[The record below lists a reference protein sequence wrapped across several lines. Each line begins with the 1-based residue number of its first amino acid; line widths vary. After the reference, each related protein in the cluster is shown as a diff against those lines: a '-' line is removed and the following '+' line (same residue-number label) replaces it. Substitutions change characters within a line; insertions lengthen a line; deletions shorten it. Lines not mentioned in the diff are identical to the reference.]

1 MTVTCKTLE
10 KPDVGALSQVF
21 NRLQAAILARLTS
34 RRAASSVLWIQLAP
48 PHFNKEDSVVVTQK
62 PNPLSSIRVS
72 GPIPAHLARS
82 VIEET
87 LRNAIL
93 DGRLPC
99 GTAMR
104 QQELASLFGVSRMP
118 VREALRQLEA
128 QSLLHVVT
136 HKGAVVAPLIEDNSA
151 ETYALRILLESEALR
166 LSIPLLGTS
175 DIEQAG
181 ALIDTLEHETDYN
194 EIGRLNRL
202 FHMALYGKAPNQRLL
217 SLVEHGLNEEE
228 RFLRFNLEAMG
239 LGETSQE
246 DHRELLTLVAQ
257 KKVEESVLTLR
268 NHLMRGMEVIT
279 HYLNGLE
286 QENDKGAR

>member
-1 MTVTCKTLE
+1 M
-10 KPDVGALSQVF
+10 
-21 NRLQAAILARLTS
+21 
-34 RRAASSVLWIQLAP
+34 
-48 PHFNKEDSVVVTQK
+48 TQK
-62 PNPLSSIRVS
+62 PNPLNSIKIS

-151 ETYALRILLESEALR
+151 ETYELRMLLESEALR
-166 LSIPLLGTS
+166 MSIPLLTEA
-175 DIEQAG
+175 DIEEAEAFIC
-181 ALIDTLEHETDYN
+181 ALEQEKDYT
-194 EIGRLNRL
+194 EIGRLNRM
-202 FHMALYGKAPNQRLL
+202 FHMTLYSKAPNQRLL
-217 SLVEHGLNEEE
+217 KLVEHGLNEEE

-246 DHRELLTLVAQ
+246 DHRELLNLVAQ
-257 KKVEESVLTLR
+257 RKTDESILTLR

-279 HYLNGLE
+279 AYLNSP
-286 QENDKGAR
+286 NTTVKNTP

>member
-1 MTVTCKTLE
+1 MT
-10 KPDVGALSQVF
+10 P
-21 NRLQAAILARLTS
+21 
-34 RRAASSVLWIQLAP
+34 
-48 PHFNKEDSVVVTQK
+48 K
-62 PNPLSSIRVS
+62 PNPLSSIKVN
-72 GPIPAHLARS
+72 GPIPAHLARA

-151 ETYALRILLESEALR
+151 ETYALRLLLESEALR
-166 LSIPLLGTS
+166 LSIPLLTES
-175 DIEQAG
+175 DTAEAEAYID
-181 ALIDTLEHETDYN
+181 ALECEKDYS

-202 FHMALYGKAPNQRLL
+202 FHMVLYGKAPNHRLL
-217 SLVEHGLNEEE
+217 KLVEHGLNEEE
-228 RFLRFNLEAMG
+228 RFLRFNLESMG

-246 DHRELLTLVAQ
+246 DHRELLRLVMQ
-257 KKVEESVLTLR
+257 KKTEESVLTLR
-268 NHLMRGMEVIT
+268 NHLMRGMEVINT
-279 HYLNGLE
+279 YLNSLE
-286 QENDKGAR
+286 TADRNGTS

>member
-1 MTVTCKTLE
+1 M
-10 KPDVGALSQVF
+10 
-21 NRLQAAILARLTS
+21 
-34 RRAASSVLWIQLAP
+34 
-48 PHFNKEDSVVVTQK
+48 TQK
-62 PNPLSSIRVS
+62 PSPLNSIKIS

-151 ETYALRILLESEALR
+151 ETYELRMLLESEALR
-166 LSIPLLGTS
+166 LSIPLLTEA
-175 DIEQAG
+175 DIEEAEAFIC
-181 ALIDTLEHETDYN
+181 ALEQEKDYT
-194 EIGRLNRL
+194 EIGRLNRM
-202 FHMALYGKAPNQRLL
+202 FHMTLYSKAPNQRLL
-217 SLVEHGLNEEE
+217 KLVEHGLNEEE

-246 DHRELLTLVAQ
+246 DHRELLNLVAQ
-257 KKVEESVLTLR
+257 RKTDESILTLR

-279 HYLNGLE
+279 AYLNSP
-286 QENDKGAR
+286 NTTVKNTP

>member
-1 MTVTCKTLE
+1 M
-10 KPDVGALSQVF
+10 
-21 NRLQAAILARLTS
+21 
-34 RRAASSVLWIQLAP
+34 
-48 PHFNKEDSVVVTQK
+48 TQK
-62 PNPLSSIRVS
+62 PTPLNSIKVS

-128 QSLLHVVT
+128 QSLVQVVT

-151 ETYALRILLESEALR
+151 ETYELRMLLESEALR
-166 LSIPLLGTS
+166 LSIPLLTDT
-175 DIEQAG
+175 DIAEANAFINALEQ
-181 ALIDTLEHETDYN
+181 EKDYA

-202 FHMALYGKAPNQRLL
+202 FHMALYSKAPNQRLL
-217 SLVEHGLNEEE
+217 KLVEHGLNEEE

-239 LGETSQE
+239 LGQTSQE
-246 DHRELLTLVAQ
+246 DHRELLNLVAQ
-257 KKVEESVLTLR
+257 KKVEESILTLR

-279 HYLNGLE
+279 QYLSGLE
-286 QENDKGAR
+286 AARKQKT

>member
-1 MTVTCKTLE
+1 M
-10 KPDVGALSQVF
+10 
-21 NRLQAAILARLTS
+21 
-34 RRAASSVLWIQLAP
+34 
-48 PHFNKEDSVVVTQK
+48 TQK
-62 PNPLSSIRVS
+62 PTPLNSIKIS

-151 ETYALRILLESEALR
+151 ETYELRMLLESEALR
-166 LSIPLLGTS
+166 LSIPLLTDT
-175 DIEQAG
+175 DIVEAEAFICALEQ
-181 ALIDTLEHETDYN
+181 EKDYS

-217 SLVEHGLNEEE
+217 KLVEHGLNEEE
-228 RFLRFNLEAMG
+228 RFRRYNLEAMG
-239 LGETSQE
+239 LVETSQE
-246 DHRELLTLVAQ
+246 DHRELLNLVAQ
-257 KKVEESVLTLR
+257 KKTQESILTLR

-279 HYLNGLE
+279 AYLNGLGAPAK
-286 QENDKGAR
+286 KGTH

>member
-1 MTVTCKTLE
+1 M
-10 KPDVGALSQVF
+10 
-21 NRLQAAILARLTS
+21 
-34 RRAASSVLWIQLAP
+34 
-48 PHFNKEDSVVVTQK
+48 TQK
-62 PNPLSSIRVS
+62 PSPLNSIKIS

-136 HKGAVVAPLIEDNSA
+136 HKGAVVAALIEDNSA
-151 ETYALRILLESEALR
+151 ETYALRMLLESEALR
-166 LSIPLLGTS
+166 LSIPLLTEA
-175 DIEQAG
+175 DIAEAD
-181 ALIDTLEHETDYN
+181 ALINALEQEKNYT

-202 FHMALYGKAPNQRLL
+202 FHMVLYSKAPNQRLL
-217 SLVEHGLNEEE
+217 KLVEHGLNEEE

-246 DHRELLTLVAQ
+246 DHRELLNLVAQ
-257 KKVEESVLTLR
+257 KKTEESILTLR

-279 HYLNGLE
+279 TYLDGLE
-286 QENDKGAR
+286 ATGRKTV

>member
-1 MTVTCKTLE
+1 M
-10 KPDVGALSQVF
+10 
-21 NRLQAAILARLTS
+21 
-34 RRAASSVLWIQLAP
+34 
-48 PHFNKEDSVVVTQK
+48 TQK
-62 PNPLSSIRVS
+62 PTPLNSIKIS

-151 ETYALRILLESEALR
+151 ETYELRMLLESEALR
-166 LSIPLLGTS
+166 LSIPLLTDT
-175 DIEQAG
+175 DIVEAEAFICALEQ
-181 ALIDTLEHETDYN
+181 EKDYA

-217 SLVEHGLNEEE
+217 KLVEHGLNEEE
-228 RFLRFNLEAMG
+228 RFLRYNLEAMG

-246 DHRELLTLVAQ
+246 DHRELLNLVAQ
-257 KKVEESVLTLR
+257 KKTQESILTLR

-279 HYLNGLE
+279 AYLNGL
-286 QENDKGAR
+286 DAPAKKVTY

>member
-1 MTVTCKTLE
+1 M
-10 KPDVGALSQVF
+10 
-21 NRLQAAILARLTS
+21 N
-34 RRAASSVLWIQLAP
+34 
-48 PHFNKEDSVVVTQK
+48 
-62 PNPLSSIRVS
+62 SIKIS
-72 GPIPAHLARS
+72 GTIPAHLARS

-151 ETYALRILLESEALR
+151 ETYELRMLLESEALR
-166 LSIPLLGTS
+166 SSIPLLT
-175 DIEQAG
+175 
-181 ALIDTLEHETDYN
+181 ETDIAEADAIIVALEQEKDYT

-217 SLVEHGLNEEE
+217 KLVEHGLNEEE
-228 RFLRFNLEAMG
+228 RFLRYNLEAMG
-239 LGETSQE
+239 LGQTSQE
-246 DHRELLTLVAQ
+246 DHRELLSLVAQ
-257 KKVEESVLTLR
+257 KKIEESILTLR

-279 HYLNGLE
+279 AYLNGLDAG
-286 QENDKGAR
+286 DKKGT

>member
-1 MTVTCKTLE
+1 M
-10 KPDVGALSQVF
+10 
-21 NRLQAAILARLTS
+21 
-34 RRAASSVLWIQLAP
+34 
-48 PHFNKEDSVVVTQK
+48 TQK
-62 PNPLSSIRVS
+62 PNPLSSIKIS

-93 DGRLPC
+93 DWRLPC

-151 ETYALRILLESEALR
+151 ETYALRMLLESEALR
-166 LSIPLLGTS
+166 LSIPLLT
-175 DIEQAG
+175 DADLAQAEACIN
-181 ALIDTLEHETDYN
+181 ALESEKDST

-202 FHMALYGKAPNQRLL
+202 FHMVLYGKAPNQRLL
-217 SLVEHGLNEEE
+217 TLVEHGLNEEE

-246 DHRELLTLVAQ
+246 DHRELLSLVAQ
-257 KKVEESVLTLR
+257 RKVEESILTLR
-268 NHLMRGMEVIT
+268 NHLMRGMEVIAT
-279 HYLNGLE
+279 YLRGLE
-286 QENDKGAR
+286 SADKKAV